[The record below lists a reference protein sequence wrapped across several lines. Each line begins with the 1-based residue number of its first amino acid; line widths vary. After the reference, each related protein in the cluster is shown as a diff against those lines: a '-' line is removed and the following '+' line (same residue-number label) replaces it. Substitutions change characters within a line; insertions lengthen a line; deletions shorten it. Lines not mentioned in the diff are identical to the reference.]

1 MEEQEH
7 MKSYL
12 MHPNLFAQLSFVRGF
27 NEMNGETYQSHIL
40 MVLEDRLTAD
50 DKLIIMVTRTP
61 EDALE
66 AVTKLGIE
74 YTHEME
80 N

>member
-1 MEEQEH
+1 MQEQQH
-7 MKSYL
+7 MKPYL

-27 NEMNGETYQSHIL
+27 NEMNGERYQSHIL

-50 DKLIIMVTRTP
+50 EKLIIMGTQTP

-66 AVTKLGIE
+66 ALTKMGPLGKV
-74 YTHEME
+74 M
-80 N
+80 